1 MFDLASV
8 SSICSCIYLTEFPTS
23 WHCIILFKQKR
34 IYGPWDK
41 PWTADKQHYRASKCQ
56 FRRSWLWRDLKWLK
70 IAHNRITIMEESQV
84 ERAIWLKDT
93 GVFKDRENDQ
103 CSSRHSSQ
111 VTSKAISN
119 LQSKLKQIPPMRHR
133 GTVQLFAPVNQ
144 WEKSMSKIED
154 LDF

>member
-1 MFDLASV
+1 
-8 SSICSCIYLTEFPTS
+8 
-23 WHCIILFKQKR
+23 
-34 IYGPWDK
+34 
-41 PWTADKQHYRASKCQ
+41 
-56 FRRSWLWRDLKWLK
+56 
-70 IAHNRITIMEESQV
+70 MEESQV

-144 WEKSMSKIED
+144 
-154 LDF
+154 